1 MSQSLFIYLIFWAM
15 SHYSLLAEEEI
26 SFNKKAHKCIHSK
39 IKFQPKINDLIG
51 MHEYSDETQS
61 LKQETEILTEDE
73 PEFKPLRIQFDVSG
87 LGGLNVTKREYLIN
101 EVLPQVEDIFATLI
115 QVRRYSRPMFI
126 YDQYCYIAQIPKK
139 YGTQGFRDADV
150 LIFVTYDEDPTAE
163 YLAWAT
169 ACLLNPYAG
178 NRPLAG
184 QINFAAVHIDMKKD
198 TFQML
203 LDTAIHELIHV
214 LVFSPGLESYFID
227 EHGRPSSG
235 IKYTK
240 QTTIRG
246 VSTTI
251 LTYPKVAEYVR
262 QHFNCPDAEG
272 AELENEG
279 DSGSKGAHWERR
291 VFFNELMTASLTES
305 SVFSKLTLALFES
318 SGWYRVDYSKTDALV
333 WGKNAGCSF
342 LNDACIKENKSIL
355 PGYFCTERGE
365 QGCSFQYK
373 SRAVC
378 MIFKPPAGYPPIPAS
393 LDYFSDGSL
402 AADAFSDNCP
412 YMNRYR
418 NGGCTQAW
426 NVNEASSPLF
436 EQYFGSY
443 SRCFTG
449 DFIKSS
455 YSSYYGK
462 LKKHSACLRFQCQ
475 GENLV
480 VFVGT
485 QSIQC
490 PIGGGK
496 MKIQSKQLAYLK

>member
-1 MSQSLFIYLIFWAM
+1 
-15 SHYSLLAEEEI
+15 
-26 SFNKKAHKCIHSK
+26 
-39 IKFQPKINDLIG
+39 
-51 MHEYSDETQS
+51 
-61 LKQETEILTEDE
+61 
-73 PEFKPLRIQFDVSG
+73 
-87 LGGLNVTKREYLIN
+87 
-101 EVLPQVEDIFATLI
+101 
-115 QVRRYSRPMFI
+115 
-126 YDQYCYIAQIPKK
+126 
-139 YGTQGFRDADV
+139 
-150 LIFVTYDEDPTAE
+150 
-163 YLAWAT
+163 
-169 ACLLNPYAG
+169 
-178 NRPLAG
+178 
-184 QINFAAVHIDMKKD
+184 MKKD

-496 MKIQSKQLAYLK
+496 MKIQNYVGFLDCPDPKTFCFQATQNECGGSCNAIGRCFANKCHCPFTLNQQDCSPSTYDCSINKCSGKGTCVFGKCQCDEGWGGFDCSRQYLKVVCSKCQGSPCRGEVCYPNLFLSLIHI